1 MSKNI
6 KDFRSKKNHPI
17 AKLVIGYFI
26 YIATLNSVI
35 AAPNDGKKCESVNA
49 IISAEFEAGGMSSCS
64 SFVPSIFRVLIE
76 PEDEDSIGR
85 SPWYAFK
92 ITNKV
97 STPIVVELVYKGGE
111 HRFWP
116 KISGDGRTWSRLD
129 GSMVRVVSEQRIQL
143 FLQPQDNPYYIA
155 AQEIYGNDVHLNWM
169 DNMASRNDISKREI
183 GSSELGR
190 PIYKIESESGSN
202 TKEYI
207 FMIGRQHPAEVP
219 GAWAMTSF
227 IETLYAD
234 TDLARRFRDRFGIIS
249 VPVVN
254 PDGVALGYWR
264 NSTGGMDLNYT
275 WGPFVHKETLSVKN
289 ELDRFK
295 SGDKLKLFIDFHSTH
310 GNLFYTQRGP
320 GGQWPSDMTQRW
332 FAGAMPRLRDY
343 LFEHVALTTDS
354 GHKNSNN
361 YVYHTFNSP
370 TIIFEA
376 GEETERLTIENA
388 MVVFAEELMR
398 VMLSS

>member
-1 MSKNI
+1 MSKCI
-6 KDFRSKKNHPI
+6 KNFGLEKFYPI
-17 AKLVIGYFI
+17 MKLVIGYFV
-26 YIATLNSVI
+26 YIATSSGVI

-85 SPWYAFK
+85 SAWYAFK

-97 STPIVVELVYKGGE
+97 STPIVVELVYRGGE

-116 KISGDGRTWSRLD
+116 KISRDGRTWSRLD
-129 GSMVRVVSEQRIQL
+129 SSMFKEVSEQRIQL

-155 AQEIYGNDVHLNWM
+155 AQEIYGNDVSLNWM
-169 DNMASRNDISKREI
+169 NKMVANNAVSRSTI
-183 GSSELGR
+183 GASELGR
-190 PIYKIESESGSN
+190 PIHKIESNSGNN

-227 IETLYAD
+227 IETLYAN

-264 NSTGGMDLNYT
+264 NSTGGRDLNYT

-295 SGDKLKLFIDFHSTH
+295 GGDKLKLFIDFHSTH
-310 GNLFYTQRGP
+310 GNLFYTQRSP
-320 GGQWPSDMTQRW
+320 GGEWPSDMTRRW
-332 FAGAMPRLRDY
+332 FSGAMPRLNNY
-343 LFEHVALTTDS
+343 EFEHIALTTDS
-354 GHKNSNN
+354 GMKNSNN
-361 YVYHTFNSP
+361 YAYHTFNVP
-370 TIIFEA
+370 TIIVEA
-376 GEETERLTIENA
+376 GEETERLTIQNA

-398 VMLSS
+398 VMLGS